1 LDRVDEKLKTLI
13 IKVSEDTQK
22 WSFAEWLMLEQWV
35 KRLELHR
42 NNILSDQTET
52 YLIHIDL
59 FWIKLFGLIEEFEAV
74 IRRYHDPIANVFDI
88 KSKLYQE
95 VHSLNDRDEWYNSL
109 TSIFGEQ
116 GKRLLLSYQKIL
128 SLLASVRCCYTESDL
143 IVLRDYRSHMCH
155 PVVENYRIMVGKN
168 GKVKERA
175 YGRTRSEIQAI
186 LELEHQKYREM
197 NRKIQPEVN
206 TAICFA
212 KKLSAKTLGELKRE
226 LSVCSGL
233 KNPFLKHMG

>member
-1 LDRVDEKLKTLI
+1 
-13 IKVSEDTQK
+13 
-22 WSFAEWLMLEQWV
+22 
-35 KRLELHR
+35 
-42 NNILSDQTET
+42 
-52 YLIHIDL
+52 
-59 FWIKLFGLIEEFEAV
+59 
-74 IRRYHDPIANVFDI
+74 
-88 KSKLYQE
+88 
-95 VHSLNDRDEWYNSL
+95 
-109 TSIFGEQ
+109 
-116 GKRLLLSYQKIL
+116 
-128 SLLASVRCCYTESDL
+128 
-143 IVLRDYRSHMCH
+143 
-155 PVVENYRIMVGKN
+155 MVGKN